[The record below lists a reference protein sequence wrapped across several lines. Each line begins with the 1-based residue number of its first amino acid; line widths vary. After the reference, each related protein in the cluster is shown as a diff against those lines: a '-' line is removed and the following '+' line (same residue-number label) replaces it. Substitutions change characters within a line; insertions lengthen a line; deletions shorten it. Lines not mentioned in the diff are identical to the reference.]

1 MTQLIFGAVQLGL
14 IYALM
19 AMGNYISFRIL
30 NIPDLT
36 VDGSFALG
44 MAVSVMTAAG
54 GHPHLALFAAIIA
67 GARRGIGLWPKDRLL
82 REANFASDNKHKQ
95 ASH

>member
-54 GHPHLALFAAIIA
+54 GHPYLALFAAIIA
-67 GARRGIGLWPKDRLL
+67 GALAGLATGLCRRRSGLIRSSPEYSR
-82 REANFASDNKHKQ
+82 
-95 ASH
+95 